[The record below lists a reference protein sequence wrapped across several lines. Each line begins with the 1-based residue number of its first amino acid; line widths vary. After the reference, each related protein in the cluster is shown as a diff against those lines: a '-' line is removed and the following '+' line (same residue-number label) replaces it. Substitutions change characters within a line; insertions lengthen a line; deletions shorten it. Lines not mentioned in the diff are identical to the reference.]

1 MEFLHIKVTIYKE
14 KEVPLHKIY
23 CPTKDILN

>member
-1 MEFLHIKVTIYKE
+1 MEILPAKVTIYKE

-23 CPTKDILN
+23 CPSKDILN

>member
-1 MEFLHIKVTIYKE
+1 MEFLLAKVTIYKE

-23 CPTKDILN
+23 CPKKDILN

>member
-1 MEFLHIKVTIYKE
+1 MEILPAKVTIYEE